1 MAAHTA
7 ERHAHESLADFDHL
21 GIDVIGLHLRLV
33 RVHDLD
39 VADHEETGCGDLC
52 GTILGGLRRHQV
64 TRDLLAHE
72 LIKGF
77 VRVESVDEVIPITP
91 CVLCEHA
98 VRRSDHVCIASE
110 IEPMPRPAF
119 AVGFGV

>member
-1 MAAHTA
+1 MIVATHAA

-39 VADHEETGCGDLC
+39 VADHQEAGGGDVLGAIFGGLC
-52 GTILGGLRRHQV
+52 GHQIS
-64 TRDLLAHE
+64 RDLLAHE
-72 LIKGF
+72 LIKRF
-77 VRVESVDEVIPITP
+77 VRVEGVDEVIAIAP
-91 CVLCEHA
+91 CVLGEHS
-98 VRRSDHVCIASE
+98 VRRADHVGITGE

-119 AVGFGV
+119 AVGF